1 MSFAQRI
8 SSTWERDG
16 LSGIVLRSAVYS
28 LRRIG
33 WRADAWSNRLDYR
46 VAKRS
51 MLHRYGPLLKRNEQ
65 FRGRHRGRRCFVIGN
80 GPSLKSQDLTPLAD
94 EITFVTNYFH
104 LHPIVG
110 ESWQPTYYCL
120 TDPALFDG
128 REPLSSFREIVS
140 RITSAS
146 FFVSHHAF
154 EFLEKTSALPPER
167 TYYIASCEGISGSES
182 LRPDLTKATP
192 GVQTVVQLAIMAAI
206 YMGCTSIY
214 LLGLDHDWLAH
225 GGSHLNFYSD
235 EEPENQPAGNLPG
248 WSYHS
253 MLDAVLTMWKVYELQ
268 ERMAESAGIKI
279 INATRGGFL
288 DVFERA
294 SYEKIIA
301 NKTPA
306 GIVAS
311 VVQQ

>member
-1 MSFAQRI
+1 VSIAQRI

-16 LSGIVLRSAVYS
+16 LSGIALRTAVYS

-46 VAKRS
+46 VADRA
-51 MLHRYGPLLKRNEQ
+51 MLRKYGGLLQRNEP
-65 FRGRHRGRRCFVIGN
+65 FRGRHEGRRCFVIGN
-80 GPSLKSQDLTPLAD
+80 GPSLKTQDLTPLAD

-110 ESWQPTYYCL
+110 DFWQPTYYCL
-120 TDPALFDG
+120 SDPAYFDG
-128 REPLSSFREIVS
+128 REPITSFSEIVA
-140 RITSAS
+140 RITTGS

-154 EFLEKTSALPPER
+154 EFLERSRALPPER
-167 TYYIASCEGISGSES
+167 TYYIASCEGIQAGES
-182 LRPDLTKATP
+182 RKPDLTKATP
-192 GVQTVVQLAIMAAI
+192 GVQTVVQLAVMAAI
-206 YMGCTSIY
+206 FMGCSPIY

-225 GGSHLNFYSD
+225 GGTHLNFYSE
-235 EEPENQPAGNLPG
+235 EEPENQPEGNLPG

-268 ERMAESAGIKI
+268 ERVAEAAGIKI

-294 SYEKIIA
+294 NYEKIIA
-301 NKTPA
+301 HKLQPESSLRSRAT
-306 GIVAS
+306 
-311 VVQQ
+311 